1 VQRPPVGREENT
13 QVSRRNTAFTLF
25 ELMMVVAIIAVVAAM
40 AASSWRVTQQNN
52 RIRTMAREISGAMEM
67 ARSHAIQEE
76 AIYGVYVSLGAGRN
90 QDLCGNPLNPN
101 RVATIFLDN
110 GGGGPVVSN
119 CCVDPAERSQ
129 TFPRD
134 DGAANGLAWGATWA
148 PGTVPTDQGTTPGNL
163 ATGTSFPFIAGGTA
177 PLILFRPDGV
187 PVQPSAVCAQG
198 QVGSGTGAFYL
209 TTQSAGPNAVV
220 TPGQAKDYAVVIS
233 PLGATRIHTFER
245 SANQWTN

>member
-1 VQRPPVGREENT
+1 MN
-13 QVSRRNTAFTLF
+13 RRTTAFTMF

-52 RIRTMAREISGAMEM
+52 RIRTMAREIAGAMEM

-76 AIYGVYVSLGAGRN
+76 AIYGVYINLGGARN
-90 QDLCGNPLNPN
+90 QDLCGNALNAN
-101 RVATIFLDN
+101 RPITIFLDN
-110 GGGGPVVSN
+110 NGGAPAVSN
-119 CCVDPAERSQ
+119 CCIDAGERVQ

-134 DGAANGLAWGATWA
+134 DGAANGLAWGTTWA
-148 PGTVPTDQGTTPGNL
+148 PGAVPTDQGTTPGNL
-163 ATGTSFPFIAGGTA
+163 AQGTSFPFVAGGTA

-233 PLGATRIHTFER
+233 PLGATRIHSFDR
-245 SANQWTN
+245 GNNQWTN